1 MATCELCGKQ
11 GNLVSALIEDVSM
24 DVCAQCTKFG
34 RVLHR
39 PNVQAILQRKQQQF
53 RPQKEEPQ
61 LAVVED
67 YAERIRKKRE
77 QLGIK
82 QIDIARMVAE
92 KESVIQKFENAEIE
106 PSIEVA
112 RKLERHLKIHLIEQI
127 KDDLKIA
134 LPEKSEGFTLGHFI
148 KRK

>member
-11 GNLVSALIEDVSM
+11 GSLVSALIEEVPM

-34 RVLHR
+34 KVLYR
-39 PNVQAILQRKQQQF
+39 PNVQAILQKKQQQF
-53 RPQKEEPQ
+53 KPKEEPQ
-61 LAVVED
+61 LALVED

-77 QLGIK
+77 QLGMK
-82 QIDIARMVAE
+82 QIDLARMVAE
-92 KESVIQKFENAEIE
+92 KESIIQKFENAEIE
-106 PSIEVA
+106 PSIDVA
-112 RKLERHLKIHLIEQI
+112 RKLERHLKIHLVEEI
-127 KDDLKIA
+127 KDDVKIA